1 MDRRG
6 APHAR
11 PRADGRRLYARLMA
25 RPGARLDARPG
36 AGLMARLTAR
46 GGGRQ
51 FMRHGPRL
59 LLAAVLLLCST
70 GCARLFGTY
79 DIAPNGLASREDR
92 LRSMLAS
99 GQAGIAFA
107 GFGSSYHAPDD
118 EVLRAMY
125 QGIIAFHAGDYAE
138 SARLLD
144 IAGPLADDRITKSI
158 SRSALSVVSNDLIL
172 PYEPGRTERLMIP
185 YYAALARLRLSDI
198 EGAAV
203 EARRLSM
210 LLQYYGDD
218 GEPLDPALEATLR
231 YVAGAIF
238 EAYGDR
244 SDSNVAYR
252 NAIAL
257 DSSLATPPP
266 ASNDGHGTVIVI
278 LEQGFVAHR
287 VEQGLSMLLL
297 PEEMDLIANGE
308 SDERSTALG
317 FVAARTLAQA
327 ASQPLFLDGT
337 YRPPTLHVPAPED
350 RSHIPRRRPRV
361 VCRTVTDSTSTS
373 SGTTTSQRE
382 VCAEEEAEIDE
393 LPYLLKVAW
402 PVYRSEYRPQTARL
416 VTGGATAATGNT
428 GGATTGHGRSA
439 ARAAGDRGPGTT
451 GTTGAAQASEGMHRT
466 SEAGAAGSSHPAGR
480 TGMPS
485 AGDASGAADT
495 GTAARAITAFA
506 GNADLSRGVV
516 ADFQAE
522 RALVIARTVA
532 RGAAKLALT
541 KGAEKKLEE
550 KNEAAGKLIGLL
562 GNIGNALL
570 ERADTRSWHLL
581 PAGIAVARVQL
592 PPGEHRLDIEIG
604 ARSVALDSVTVT
616 AGGVTIVT
624 KRIWR

>member
-6 APHAR
+6 ASQAR
-11 PRADGRRLYARLMA
+11 PCAPRRRPPARQQAWLPARLI
-25 RPGARLDARPG
+25 ARLP
-36 AGLMARLTAR
+36 AGSAACQLVRLT
-46 GGGRQ
+46 
-51 FMRHGPRL
+51 PRL
-59 LLAAVLLLCST
+59 LLAAALLLSST

-79 DIAPNGLASREDR
+79 DFAPNGLAAREDR
-92 LRSMLAS
+92 LRTMLAS
-99 GQAGIAFA
+99 GQAGVAFA

-125 QGIIAFHAGDYAE
+125 QGMIAFHAGDYGE

-185 YYAALARLRLSDI
+185 YYAALARLRMGDI
-198 EGAAV
+198 DGAAV

-218 GEPLDPALEATLR
+218 DEPLDEALEATLR

-238 EAYGDR
+238 EVYGDR

-257 DSSLATPPP
+257 DSSFATPGP
-266 ASNDGHGTVIVI
+266 APIDGYGTVIVI

-297 PEEMDLIANGE
+297 PEEVDLIANGE

-327 ASQPLFLDGT
+327 ASQPLFLNGT

-350 RSHIPRRRPRV
+350 RSHVPRRRPRV

-382 VCAEEEAEIDE
+382 VCAEEEPEIDE

-402 PVYRSEYRPQTARL
+402 PVYRSEYRPQAARL
-416 VTGGATAATGNT
+416 HLGTVTVDAGAVTPDSPAMAGEAPGARESPDASHRVRDAGPADRSYRTGKAHTPGAGNAPGVTATG
-428 GGATTGHGRSA
+428 R
-439 ARAAGDRGPGTT
+439 
-451 GTTGAAQASEGMHRT
+451 M
-466 SEAGAAGSSHPAGR
+466 AGAA
-480 TGMPS
+480 
-485 AGDASGAADT
+485 
-495 GTAARAITAFA
+495 ITFA

-592 PPGEHRLDIEIG
+592 PPGEHRLQVEIG
-604 ARSVALDSVTVT
+604 ARTVELEPVPIT
-616 AGGVTIVT
+616 AGGVTILT